1 MLLLALKVWVP
12 QHDTSPLTPSVCIIF
27 KLIWKRVLP
36 DIASEALSVFVSVF
50 IYLGLRLKT
59 LEGATCF
66 WVYWHIAD
74 QGLTIRLVRKGKN
87 QRLQDLVKNPKIRKF
102 KLCLLFGLNVFLY
115 VLTFIQI
122 NYQCSKLNTYLVIPF
137 LSEWGYSVYI
147 EIPLRLSPAKHSEPL
162 KKYERSDVT
171 FSYAHLWKEN
181 DLIN

>member
-74 QGLTIRLVRKGKN
+74 QGSTIRLVRLFGQVN
-87 QRLQDLVKNPKIRKF
+87 FVVHLSNGASLQFFVKNNNQYICIFNVKKQIKTV
-102 KLCLLFGLNVFLY
+102 KL
-115 VLTFIQI
+115 
-122 NYQCSKLNTYLVIPF
+122 
-137 LSEWGYSVYI
+137 
-147 EIPLRLSPAKHSEPL
+147 
-162 KKYERSDVT
+162 
-171 FSYAHLWKEN
+171 
-181 DLIN
+181 